1 MLDYQKNNNINKNNL
16 YSYIKYLNFKHFV
29 LNAVIYTFF
38 LFIMFYVMCYML
50 FLLGCYD
57 KAKAYDQQSKKEVN

>member
-1 MLDYQKNNNINKNNL
+1 MQLFTL
-16 YSYIKYLNFKHFV
+16 
-29 LNAVIYTFF
+29 FF

-57 KAKAYDQQSKKEVN
+57 KAKAYDQQSEKEVN